1 MNGAMTLFYSFDEYN
16 HFGGNGGTFKVSL
29 LQRYEV
35 LWIHNIDAIC
45 KTVLLSLILKKIP

>member
-35 LWIHNIDAIC
+35 LWIHIIDAIC
-45 KTVLLSLILKKIP
+45 RAKNDRDQKML